1 MDPWTYYAVAA
12 LAVIVAFG
20 CWFSNLIGAPGNWL
34 VVGLALL
41 MAIFVSAPDRGIG
54 GRTVWILG
62 GLAVV
67 GEILEFA
74 AGAAG
79 AAKQGA
85 SRRAMLFSLAG
96 AMVGSIGGA
105 IVGAPI
111 PVIGSIVAALF
122 GGAGGAFVG
131 AYLGESQSERPH
143 AERLAVGKAAFKG
156 RLLGTLGKLA
166 VGAAMVG
173 VFSVDAFWN

>member
-1 MDPWTYYAVAA
+1 MDPWTYYFLAT
-12 LAVIVAFG
+12 LAVIVALG
-20 CWFSNLIGAPGNWL
+20 CWSSNLFGAPGNWL

-41 MAIFVSAPDRGIG
+41 MALFVSTPERGIG
-54 GRTVWILG
+54 GRTVWILA

-85 SRRAMLFSLAG
+85 SRRAMIYSLLG

-105 IVGAPI
+105 VLGTPI
-111 PVIGSIVAALF
+111 PVIGSVLAALF
-122 GGAGGAFVG
+122 GGAAGAFAG
-131 AYLGESQSERPH
+131 AYIGESHSERPYS
-143 AERLAVGKAAFKG
+143 ERVAVGAAAFKG
-156 RLLGTLGKLA
+156 RLLGALGKLA
-166 VGAAMVG
+166 AGAVMLG
-173 VFSVDAFWN
+173 VFAVDAFWN